1 MIRLNISDAACERET
16 LSYLV
21 DTLSDLFAQT
31 GCNRFER
38 TDGDRAE
45 LTVEIPAFYAEVV
58 KGEIDDKISDVVSVS
73 YKYDFF
79 AKKIKPSGL
88 SELENEILIASLI
101 AADLEEDKRY
111 VSRKIRAEREIAI
124 DGLYHFRLK
133 HLKQKWEEICS
144 YMPDYFINSQL
155 REFIVYLLEDKK
167 QRVLV
172 EGNNV
177 YDSHYRHLMRT
188 DLLGGKEEGKIIK
201 EIILS
206 GCGEVELAG
215 KIPELDEFYLKE
227 YFGDKII
234 LSKGYFSS

>member
-1 MIRLNISDAACERET
+1 MRLTISDGAYERET
-16 LSYLV
+16 LAYLV
-21 DTLSDLFAQT
+21 GTLSDLFSQT
-31 GCNRFER
+31 GCNWFER
-38 TDGDRAE
+38 ADDDRAE
-45 LTVEIPAFYAEVV
+45 LTVEVPAFYADIV
-58 KGEIDDKISDVVSVS
+58 KGEIDDKISDIVSVS

-111 VSRKIRAEREIAI
+111 VSRRIRADSEIAI

-133 HLKQKWEEICS
+133 PLKQKWEEICS

-155 REFIVYLLEDKK
+155 REFITFLLEDKSK
-167 QRVLV
+167 RVLV

-177 YDSHYRHLMRT
+177 YDSHYRHLMRNE
-188 DLLGGKEEGKIIK
+188 LLGGKEEGKIIK

-206 GCGEVELAG
+206 GCGEVELSG
-215 KIPELDEFYLKE
+215 KIPEVDEFYLKE

-234 LSKGYFSS
+234 LNKGYFSS